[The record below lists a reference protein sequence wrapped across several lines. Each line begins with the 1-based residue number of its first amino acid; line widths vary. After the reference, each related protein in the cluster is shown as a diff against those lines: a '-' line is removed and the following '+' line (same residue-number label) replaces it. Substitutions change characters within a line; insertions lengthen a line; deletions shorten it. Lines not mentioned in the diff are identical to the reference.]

1 VTTFATNV
9 SGVAASTVTALS
21 TAVADAKTLSVNMAA
36 NFPGTTLGN
45 LATSTTSWRSDVAD
59 LRVLLE
65 AAISDLSV
73 ANQKFVTISNLLGAI
88 DSLD

>member
-9 SGVAASTVTALS
+9 SGVAASTVTALC
-21 TAVADAKTLSVNMAA
+21 DRRRRRL
-36 NFPGTTLGN
+36 PGTTLGN
-45 LATSTTSWRSDVAD
+45 LATSATSWRSDVAD
-59 LRVLLE
+59 LRVLLA